1 MKNIAAGVAQGS
13 KSGPILFC
21 CYINGIPKQFNTLHC
36 MYADDTAILAKN
48 NNPNFIQ
55 IALNRHIK
63 ALEYDPHYD
72 CSAVQE
78 RLRFRQQRQ
87 HKYDLHFR
95 PLKPLQ
101 ENQEVVFHL
110 NNQWCKGKVSRVRP
124 QPRTTAEDSFMAPTS
139 SNRTNNPAAQ
149 THLSVSNSFPVVT
162 QTHTPVCNTAR
173 TTRTGRTII
182 PPQRFMDYE

>member
-1 MKNIAAGVAQGS
+1 MEYRNTPMDGLPSPAE
-13 KSGPILFC
+13 ILMDRR
-21 CYINGIPKQFNTLHC
+21 IRTLIPTL
-36 MYADDTAILAKN
+36 
-48 NNPNFIQ
+48 PSQ
-55 IALNRHIK
+55 
-63 ALEYDPHYD
+63 YDPHYD
-72 CSAVQE
+72 CRAVQE

-87 HKYDLHFR
+87 HKYDLPSR

-110 NNQWCKGKVSRVRP
+110 NNQWCKGKVSRVGP
-124 QPRTTAEDSFMAPTS
+124 QPRSYIITADNGREYRRNCLHIKVFKPTQPLNPRITAEDLFMAPTS
-139 SNRTNNPAAQ
+139 SNHTNNPVAQ

-162 QTHTPVCNTAR
+162 QTRKPVCNTAR